1 MKTLRS
7 RGHRALLAVLVE
19 VRGKAGLTQSELAA
33 RLRWPQSRVA
43 KIEVGER
50 RIDPVECAAW
60 AKGCRMT
67 SRAFFLLFSGMLE
80 RTG

>member
-7 RGHRALLAVLVE
+7 RGHRVLQAVLVE
-19 VRGKAGLTQSELAA
+19 VRRKAELTQTQLAG
-33 RLRWPQSRVA
+33 RLRWQQSRVA

-60 AKGCRMT
+60 AKGCEMT
-67 SRAFFLLFSGMLE
+67 PRAFFSLFSRRLE
-80 RTG
+80 VR